1 MITTFK
7 EAEEYILD
15 IPRFGGKNTLEDT
28 KEFLIVI
35 RPGIIPEK
43 LKI

>member
-28 KEFLIVI
+28 KEFLTETS
-35 RPGIIPEK
+35 R
-43 LKI
+43 KIFPRST